1 MSSLAAE
8 DPAHALPR
16 PSAAQLKWQDAEI
29 GMFVHFAPNTWL
41 DREGD
46 DLSLPLDRMDPKDLD
61 TEQWVKVAQ
70 DMGAKHI
77 VFVAKHVGGFC
88 WWPTKTTD
96 YSVRSIPWRSGK
108 GDVMR
113 DLSASC
119 QKAGLGL
126 GVYLSPA
133 DGKHGAEVG
142 GKCKTKQAQ
151 AAYEALFRTQLQ
163 ELLTQ
168 YGAINEVWFDGSLVF
183 DVRDLLT
190 KHAPDAVVFQGPAA
204 SIRWVGNEDGV
215 APYPAW
221 NGAKY
226 DAKTWGTLTATD
238 GDPKGDR
245 WLPNECDAR
254 MRNTWFWRTDNANTL
269 KSVARLMTMYE
280 RSVGHGAVLL
290 LNHTPDTTGRIPAA
304 DALRA
309 AEFGAEIESR
319 YGTAVIDTMGTGKS
333 VEMGLSAPRPIA
345 AVILMEDLTQ
355 GERIRS
361 YVVEGKVEG
370 EWRELCRGTA
380 VGRKKIDR
388 FEPQVLSGLRLRV
401 LESVGE
407 PHIRRFAAFH
417 ASRKPGR

>member
-8 DPAHALPR
+8 DPARALPR

-46 DLSLPLDRMDPKDLD
+46 DLSLPLDRMNPKDLD
-61 TEQWVKVAQ
+61 TEQWVKVAK

-119 QKAGLGL
+119 QKAGIGL

-133 DGKHGAEVG
+133 DGKHGAEGG
-142 GKCKTKQAQ
+142 GKCKTKEAQ
-151 AAYEALFRTQLQ
+151 AAYEALFRTQLE

-183 DVRDLLT
+183 DVRDLLAR
-190 KHAPDAVVFQGPAA
+190 HAPDAVVFQGPAA

-254 MRNTWFWRTDNANTL
+254 MRNTWFWRTDNAKEL

-304 DALRA
+304 DSLCA
-309 AEFGAEIESR
+309 AEFGAGIESR
-319 YGTAVIDTMGTGKS
+319 YGTAVIDTMGRGKL
-333 VEMGLSAPRPIA
+333 VEMGLSAPRPIES
-345 AVILMEDLTQ
+345 VIMMEDIAQ

-361 YVVEGKVEG
+361 YVVEGQVEG

-380 VGRKKIDR
+380 VGHKKIDR
-388 FEPQVLSGLRLRV
+388 FAPQVLSGLRLRV

-407 PHIRRFAAFH
+407 PRLRRFAAFA
-417 ASRKPGR
+417 ASRQPGK